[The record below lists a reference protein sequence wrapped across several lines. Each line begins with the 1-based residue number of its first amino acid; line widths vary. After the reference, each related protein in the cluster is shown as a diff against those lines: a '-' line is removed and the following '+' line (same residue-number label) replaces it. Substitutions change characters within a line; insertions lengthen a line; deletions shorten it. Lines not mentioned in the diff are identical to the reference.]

1 MHTACAASPRSS
13 RLRRFG
19 RDVDDAFPVSALSPR
34 HRPPEARTGRQRV
47 GSARTR
53 PLASRLGTGRPA
65 RTWPGFVRL
74 CPAKWEVETSTTHE
88 APFSPRNNNPATSFF
103 PGSSAHFSGS
113 RLCGAFCGDLQD
125 PRPPG
130 DQRRRRGQCAR
141 GMAEAHT
148 EELGLAGPEGGEET
162 APGTS
167 SCPRETA
174 PDPAAR
180 RIQPHD
186 AETNGLALGVLG
198 ILRKCFPWTGV
209 RVTLPADPTRLEA
222 LGTFG
227 PRGDDAPCLP
237 SRG

>member
-1 MHTACAASPRSS
+1 M
-13 RLRRFG
+13 
-19 RDVDDAFPVSALSPR
+19 DDAFPVSALSPPPD
-34 HRPPEARTGRQRV
+34 RPPEARTRGQRV

-53 PLASRLGTGRPA
+53 PLASRLGTGRPP

-103 PGSSAHFSGS
+103 PGSSAHFSVVFAGPS
-113 RLCGAFCGDLQD
+113 AGTCRTPGPQETSNGGGVSVRGTW
-125 PRPPG
+125 PRPTLRSWGWPVL
-130 DQRRRRGQCAR
+130 R
-141 GMAEAHT
+141 
-148 EELGLAGPEGGEET
+148 GGEET

-227 PRGDDAPCLP
+227 PRGDDAPCPP

>member
-1 MHTACAASPRSS
+1 M
-13 RLRRFG
+13 
-19 RDVDDAFPVSALSPR
+19 
-34 HRPPEARTGRQRV
+34 
-47 GSARTR
+47 
-53 PLASRLGTGRPA
+53 
-65 RTWPGFVRL
+65 
-74 CPAKWEVETSTTHE
+74 
-88 APFSPRNNNPATSFF
+88 
-103 PGSSAHFSGS
+103 
-113 RLCGAFCGDLQD
+113 
-125 PRPPG
+125 
-130 DQRRRRGQCAR
+130 RGV
-141 GMAEAHT
+141 AEAHA

-167 SCPRETA
+167 SRPCETA

-198 ILRKCFPWTGV
+198 ILRKCFPWTEV
-209 RVTLPADPTRLEA
+209 RVTLRADPTRLEA